1 MKNLLKSSAKHILI
15 PLGLTESASAA
26 VAGIHKK
33 VLGSGS
39 CPLEFN
45 NIKWRNGSNP
55 GNS

>member
-1 MKNLLKSSAKHILI
+1 MKNLLKSSAKRILI